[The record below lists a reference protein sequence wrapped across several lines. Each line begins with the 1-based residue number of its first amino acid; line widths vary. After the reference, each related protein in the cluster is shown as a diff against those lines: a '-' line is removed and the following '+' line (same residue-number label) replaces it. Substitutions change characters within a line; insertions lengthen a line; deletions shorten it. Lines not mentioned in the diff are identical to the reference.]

1 VALLA
6 VAASAQAGWNNPGAD
21 RFSGNVPAAVQDY
34 KDIPLATR
42 DRLQARMERHDYDD
56 RVTITRDSIDGLWG
70 YVYSPRITDMHFGS
84 AGRIIPVA
92 GRSAWPAGLK
102 IEALAYTEGEYT
114 ILVPAVCSNVARAV
128 RLPPTP
134 VAIAPIP
141 EYIGGGGGPIGYVP
155 FVLPPLQPPL
165 SAPLVEVYAP
175 LVEVYAPLVEV
186 YAPLVEV
193 YAPLPMLVVPWQ
205 PTVPCCG
212 APWRPPI
219 RPPIPAVPE
228 PASWAMALVGL
239 ACIAARKLSRR

>member
-1 VALLA
+1 MALLA

-56 RVTITRDSIDGLWG
+56 RVTITRDAVISSVD
-70 YVYSPRITDMHFGS
+70 YAYSPKITDMHFGS
-84 AGRIIPVA
+84 RGRIVA
-92 GRSAWPAGLK
+92 VASREAWPVDMK
-102 IEALAYTEGEYT
+102 VEALAYTDGEYT
-114 ILVPAVCSNVARAV
+114 IIVPAVCSNVARVV

-141 EYIGGGGGPIGYVP
+141 EYLGGGGGPIGYVP
-155 FVLPPLQPPL
+155 LVLPPLQPPP
-165 SAPLVEVYAP
+165 SAPLF
-175 LVEVYAPLVEV
+175 
-186 YAPLVEV
+186 EV

-205 PTVPCCG
+205 PTVPCCD

-219 RPPIPAVPE
+219 RPPVPAVPE